1 MKTFRIILFF
11 TLMLSFSNA
20 ATAQSPAI
28 PGEVVAAISQGNAG
42 KLTPFLGAN
51 VELVIG
57 NRNDVYSKQQAVEI
71 ILDFFKKNT
80 VNNFQILHS
89 GAKDASSFAIGTLKT
104 STGTHRV
111 YILTRKADAKTVIQ
125 QLRIEP
131 SNE

>member
-20 ATAQSPAI
+20 ASAQSPAI

-71 ILDFFKKNT
+71 ISDFFKKNT

-89 GAKDASSFAIGTLKT
+89 GAKMLPALRLGPLKPQPAR
-104 STGTHRV
+104 TGFTF
-111 YILTRKADAKTVIQ
+111 
-125 QLRIEP
+125 
-131 SNE
+131 